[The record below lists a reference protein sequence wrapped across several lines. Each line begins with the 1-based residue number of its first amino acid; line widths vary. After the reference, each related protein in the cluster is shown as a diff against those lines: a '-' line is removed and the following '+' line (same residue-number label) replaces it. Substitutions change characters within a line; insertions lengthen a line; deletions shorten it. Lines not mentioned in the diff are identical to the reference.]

1 MAYGYELSPLNTDL
15 ESRLRT
21 NLASEGKQ
29 FDPMF
34 ALQKGEFQDRN
45 VGAYKGVK
53 ESIGDRFAGW
63 SRGGGLLQAALSE
76 AEGKQAASLSEGLRG
91 LDITQLGM
99 EADQKNKNI
108 MQSLDYL
115 NLDSK
120 TKQAIMEANL
130 KADLNAANIAAD
142 KEKWASLGLLNTSRP
157 SLGTLYGSGV
167 GTSSSPS
174 IPTSAPFT
182 MLGGFGNARDFKA
195 YLGGG
200 GLWNTEAEAIAAM
213 GGKR

>member
-1 MAYGYELSPLNTDL
+1 MAYDFTLSPLNTDL
-15 ESRLRT
+15 ETRLRT

-45 VGAYKGVK
+45 TGAYKGVK

-63 SRGGGLLQAALSE
+63 SRGGGLLQASLAE

-99 EADQKNKNI
+99 EADQKNKNVA
-108 MQSLDYL
+108 QSLDYL

-120 TKQAIMEANL
+120 TKQAIMDANVRV
-130 KADLNAANIAAD
+130 DISNAQIAAD
-142 KEKWASLGLLNTSRP
+142 RDRWGAQLDWEKTKPTIASLNTAP
-157 SLGTLYGSGV
+157 S
-167 GTSSSPS
+167 TSN

-195 YLGGG
+195 YMGGG